1 MTVHRQCLILRRGS
15 YAAVP
20 WGLPGVMNA
29 LRVQIRFKTV
39 HRNGITEYF
48 RVVRNTELF
57 VVAGDL
63 VRL

>member
-1 MTVHRQCLILRRGS
+1 
-15 YAAVP
+15 
-20 WGLPGVMNA
+20 MNA

-57 VVAGDL
+57 VAVGDL